1 LSLKKEMTIAVLAAS
16 WFLLLFPS
24 MASAQHEGHEQHPPI
39 AQEEKKEKEE
49 TTEPQEEHGTS
60 GTAVEPR
67 STPHSMFQWR
77 LSDWRVRLHANA
89 FLVATQQSGPQGAD
103 KIFSV
108 NWVMGSADRKLGRG
122 NLEIRSMLSV
132 EPATVTGRRYPLLFQ
147 TGETAFGEP
156 LINAQHP
163 HDFVMELSARYSLPL
178 NDSTSLIL
186 YAAPVGDPALGPTG
200 FPHRISAA
208 ELPEAPLSHHL
219 QDSTHIVTSVFTV
232 GVRHRWIGI
241 EVSTFHGQEPD
252 EHRWDLR
259 VGPPDSFSARLT
271 VRPTNNWHVQISHG
285 HLNEPEE
292 HEPGDIDR
300 TTASLTYNR
309 PLARGNWA
317 TSLIWGR
324 NHKRSDHGNLNG
336 YLLES
341 SLQFLDR
348 NYVFGRAENVDREGL
363 FLTGHAEDEPI
374 ERVAAFTVGAA
385 RDLWVDPRGARLA
398 LGFDV
403 SFYRISDELKSL
415 YDDHPVGARLFLRLR
430 LGGSTT
436 AGHKH

>member
-1 LSLKKEMTIAVLAAS
+1 MRLGKRLRTALGLWLWLLMFPAAA
-16 WFLLLFPS
+16 W
-24 MASAQHEGHEQHPPI
+24 AQHEGHEQHPP
-39 AQEEKKEKEE
+39 AAKEEKEE
-49 TTEPQEEHGTS
+49 AEPQVEHGVS
-60 GTAVEPR
+60 GTSVEPR
-67 STPHSMFQWR
+67 STPHSMWMWPVGDWR
-77 LSDWRVRLHANA
+77 LRLHANA

-108 NWVMGSADRKLGRG
+108 NWVMASADRQLGRG
-122 NLEIRSMLSV
+122 NLEVRSMLSL

-147 TGETAFGEP
+147 TGEVAFGEP

-163 HDFVMELSARYSLPL
+163 HDFVMELSARYALPL
-178 NDSTSLIL
+178 TEGTTLIL

-219 QDSTHIVTSVFTV
+219 QDSTHIATSVLTA
-232 GVRHRWIGI
+232 GVRHRWLGF

-252 EHRWDLR
+252 EHRWDLKL
-259 VGPPDSFSARLT
+259 GPPDSVSARLT
-271 VRPTNNWHVQISHG
+271 VRPADNWHFQISHG

-309 PLARGNWA
+309 PLSRGNWA

-324 NHKRSDHGNLNG
+324 NHKRSGHGNLNG

-363 FLTGHAEDEPI
+363 FLTGHAEEEPI

-403 SFYRISDELKSL
+403 SFYRISDALKPL
-415 YDDHPVGARLFLRLR
+415 YSDHPVGGRLFLRLR
-430 LGGSTT
+430 LGRSTT